1 MRRPNAR
8 MIACAALFAVAT
20 AAAGCAGG
28 GAGSGQKAEGG
39 VTIGLSMATLQE
51 ERWQRDRDFFVAKA
65 KELGAEVKVQ
75 SADLDDAKQVAQAEN
90 LISQGVDVLVVI
102 PNNASASAAIVEKA
116 KAANIPVIAYDRLIT
131 NSDVDLYISFDNVR
145 VGEMQAEAI
154 VKLVPK
160 GNYALIEGADTD
172 NNAHLFK
179 QGHMNVLKPYI
190 DRGDIRI
197 VYDQWTK
204 DWQPNNALK
213 NMENALTANN
223 NRIDAVIA
231 ANDGTAGGV
240 VQALAAQGLAGK
252 VPVSGQ
258 DAELA
263 ALRRIVQGTQTMTV
277 YKPVKKLAEKAAE
290 LAVALAKG
298 QTVQADQKLNN
309 GKIDVPSILLEPIAV
324 TKDNI
329 DQTVVADGFHKKE
342 DIYKAP

>member
-8 MIACAALFAVAT
+8 TIACAALFAVAT
-20 AAAGCAGG
+20 VAAGCAGSG
-28 GAGSGQKAEGG
+28 GGGQKAEGG

>member
-8 MIACAALFAVAT
+8 TIACAVLFAVAT
-20 AAAGCAGG
+20 AVAGCANSGG
-28 GAGSGQKAEGG
+28 GGQKTEGG